1 MSILETARICEPLK
15 SHFLMK
21 NFTSTAALCC
31 ALALWLTGC
40 KTITDLPVGTH
51 LAENFNPVKFEGSWY
66 QIARVPNKAEAGITS
81 VKTSFLRQPDGRWQV
96 SDIGWK
102 NEYGRWVSRTKVSL
116 NRPETPPGTFLFR
129 FNEPR
134 HVLAID
140 PTFKHAIVSGSN
152 LKLLWI
158 LSRTPDPNP
167 EDVER
172 MLNQAKDM
180 GFPLE
185 EITFLPVQ
193 K

>member
-1 MSILETARICEPLK
+1 MDR
-15 SHFLMK
+15 FLLTSRRNLSNRRSPMK
-21 NFTSTAALCC
+21 NLPSMAPLLCL
-31 ALALWLTGC
+31 LALSMPAC
-40 KTITDLPVGTH
+40 KTITDLPIGTH
-51 LAENFNPVKFEGSWY
+51 LAENFNASKFEGTWY
-66 QIARVPNKAEAGITS
+66 QIARVPNEAEAGITN
-81 VKTSFLRQPDGRWQV
+81 VKTSYLRQPDGCWQV
-96 SDIGWK
+96 SDLGWK

-116 NRPETPPGTFLFR
+116 NRPDTEPGTFLFR

-140 PTFKHAIVSGSN
+140 PTFKYAIVSGSN

-167 EDVER
+167 GTVQQ
-172 MLNQAKDM
+172 MLEQAQDM

>member
-1 MSILETARICEPLK
+1 
-15 SHFLMK
+15 MK
-21 NFTSTAALCC
+21 NFTSNATLCC
-31 ALALWLTGC
+31 ALALSCAAC

-51 LAENFNPVKFEGSWY
+51 LAENFNPAKFEGNWY
-66 QIARVPNKAEAGITS
+66 QIARVPNQAEAGITS
-81 VKTSFLRQPDGRWQV
+81 VKTSFLRQADGRWQV
-96 SDIGWK
+96 SDLGWK
-102 NEYGRWVSRTKVSL
+102 NEYGRWVSRTRVSL

-129 FNEPR
+129 FSEPR
-134 HVLAID
+134 HVLAVD

-172 MLNQAKDM
+172 MLNQARDM

>member
-1 MSILETARICEPLK
+1 MDRFSLI
-15 SHFLMK
+15 SHKDLRERRPLMK
-21 NFTSTAALCC
+21 NLPAMARLLCL
-31 ALALWLTGC
+31 LALSMPAC
-40 KTITDLPVGTH
+40 KTITDLPIGTH
-51 LAENFNPVKFEGSWY
+51 LAENFDASKFEGTWY
-66 QIARVPNKAEAGITS
+66 QIARVPNKAEAGITN
-81 VKTSFLRQPDGRWQV
+81 VKTSYLRQPDGCWKV
-96 SDIGWK
+96 SDLGWK

-116 NRPETPPGTFLFR
+116 NRQDTEPGTFLFK

-140 PTFKHAIVSGSN
+140 PTFKYAIVSGSN

-158 LSRTPDPNP
+158 LSRTPEPNA
-167 EDVER
+167 ETVQQ
-172 MLNQAKDM
+172 MLEQAQDM

>member
-1 MSILETARICEPLK
+1 MDRLLLMSGRNLRYSRLP
-15 SHFLMK
+15 MK
-21 NFTSTAALCC
+21 NLPSIAHLLCL
-31 ALALWLTGC
+31 LALSMPAC
-40 KTITDLPVGTH
+40 KTITDLPIGTH
-51 LAENFNPVKFEGSWY
+51 LAENFAASKFEGTWY
-66 QIARVPNKAEAGITS
+66 QIARVPNKAEAGITN
-81 VKTSFLRQPDGRWQV
+81 VKTSYLRQPDGSWQV
-96 SDIGWK
+96 SDLGWK

-116 NRPETPPGTFLFR
+116 NKPEIAPGTFLFK

-140 PTFKHAIVSGSN
+140 PTFQYAIVSGSN

-158 LSRTPDPNP
+158 LSRTPEPNP
-167 EDVER
+167 EAVQQ
-172 MLNQAKDM
+172 MLSTAQGM

>member
-1 MSILETARICEPLK
+1 LK
-15 SHFLMK
+15 AHFLMK
-21 NFTSTAALCC
+21 NFTPTAALCC
-31 ALALWLTGC
+31 ALALSFTAC

-51 LAENFNPVKFEGSWY
+51 LAENFNPAKFEGSWY

-81 VKTSFLRQPDGRWQV
+81 VKTSFLQQPDGRWQV
-96 SDIGWK
+96 SDLGWK

-134 HVLAID
+134 HVLAVD

-158 LSRTPDPNP
+158 LSLPKRQLTGS
-167 EDVER
+167 
-172 MLNQAKDM
+172 QASRRRSWIPR
-180 GFPLE
+180 GSQRPGSRSQPRRSPS
-185 EITFLPVQ
+185 TR
-193 K
+193 